1 MMFSSV
7 ITFSITF
14 LIWLKKGGKKQA
26 LHDIQNETLHVD
38 INRAEY
44 FQ

>member
-1 MMFSSV
+1 MTFSSV
-7 ITFSITF
+7 ITFSITL
-14 LIWLKKGGKKQA
+14 LIWLKKGGKKQE
-26 LHDIQNETLHVD
+26 LHDIQNEILHVD